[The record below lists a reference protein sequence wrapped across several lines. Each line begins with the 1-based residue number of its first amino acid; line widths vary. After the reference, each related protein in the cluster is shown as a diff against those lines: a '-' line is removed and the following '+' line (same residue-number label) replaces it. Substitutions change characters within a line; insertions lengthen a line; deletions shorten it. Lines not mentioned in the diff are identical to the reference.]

1 MLDKSVWLVTCLHEV
16 IFDLSGNT
24 GDDFVTIR
32 CTFIDGDMREW
43 TFKDDKCMSK
53 LQGVLKD
60 VEWSHIQSQKE
71 KYERQSLDSQ
81 HSEVSSSPPPSQKK
95 HKKQRS
101 LLMTLVCVN
110 ALIQLTIC
118 AYISHKSRSL
128 VSPNSSHSRGSSREP
143 SPPRSSCPTFPD
155 VPEDL
160 SSHHLRRRARA
171 SLIDAFRR
179 FIYSEFS
186 SYFPCTGTGFGFLTW
201 VVRSNLRQIDEK
213 LESLL
218 RQAGLAGETRFK
230 GRRNHLSIPE
240 SPFYDD
246 EVEETSLESR
256 STDTDGSSVHT
267 PTEHSSLPLNY
278 FQGKSRPVPN
288 CPRSPTPPSPPSSDT
303 MNLLHALSNQSEQWQ
318 QLLSQLHHARLATEA
333 DEKQVLAVLEI
344 KSRRRA
350 WSNRAL
356 LGGARMCNVGFC
368 MPERSSPLSRH
379 VISAEELEM
388 AAFPCGIDGVERKM
402 KGLSVASPSTML
414 FPVVEEEE
422 EDSLLMPG
430 GESLTEIPLSPDTSD
445 SWSEDSDDGYR
456 PTVRL
461 VEDAENGYL
470 QPLPLT
476 TPPTSPTSSGFPSA
490 PQYAHRQSQQT
501 VPTLASLPPG
511 TPVRART
518 KSMLVRTPPSEG
530 SDAQGSKSNPHAM
543 PHANHPALLHAFN
556 PQTKIEIF
564 DVSYDSDEES
574 ESEHIPLPNDESRRP
589 YSNPN
594 TSIMSQ
600 GSQSEDDGQEFTLS
614 MDAVDLS
621 SPISDVSFQSLIPP
635 LSSSPAPSSPTSSLR
650 SATQSSSPSPRFQTL
665 SKKTGMLHE
674 DWLVGVDPEA
684 GVEVEMGVHCR

>member
-1 MLDKSVWLVTCLHEV
+1 MRIQAPSSLHMLDKAVWLVTCLHEV

-32 CTFIDGDMREW
+32 CTFIDGDVREW
-43 TFKDDKCMSK
+43 TFKDEQCMSK

-81 HSEVSSSPPPSQKK
+81 RSEVSPSPSPSQKK

-101 LLMTLVCVN
+101 LLMTLV
-110 ALIQLTIC
+110 
-118 AYISHKSRSL
+118 SL

-143 SPPRSSCPTFPD
+143 SPPPSICPTFPD

-179 FIYSEFS
+179 VIYSEFS
-186 SYFPCTGTGFGFLTW
+186 AYFPCIGSGFGFLTW

-213 LESLL
+213 LETLL
-218 RQAGLAGETRFK
+218 RQTGLAGETRFK
-230 GRRNHLSIPE
+230 GRRNHHALPE
-240 SPFYDD
+240 SPFFDD
-246 EVEETSLESR
+246 EEVEETSLESR

-267 PTEHSSLPLNY
+267 PTEHATVPLNY
-278 FQGKSRPVPN
+278 FNGKSRPVPN

-303 MNLLHALSNQSEQWQ
+303 MNLLHALSNQSEQLQ

-333 DEKQVLAVLEI
+333 DEKQVLAILEI
-344 KSRRRA
+344 KSRRTSLEQPR
-350 WSNRAL
+350 
-356 LGGARMCNVGFC
+356 NV
-368 MPERSSPLSRH
+368 
-379 VISAEELEM
+379 IAAADLEM
-388 AAFPCGIDGVERKM
+388 EASRNHFLCGVDELDVHDLERKM
-402 KGLSVASPSTML
+402 KGLNVASPSSML

-422 EDSLLMPG
+422 YEEHSLLMPG
-430 GESLTEIPLSPDTSD
+430 GESLTDIPLSPDTSD
-445 SWSEDSDDGYR
+445 SWSEDSDDGTR

-470 QPLPLT
+470 QPLPFA
-476 TPPTSPTSSGFPSA
+476 TPPTSPTSSCFPGS

-530 SDAQGSKSNPHAM
+530 PESRSQAHAM
-543 PHANHPALLHAFN
+543 PHANHPALLHVFN

-564 DVSYDSDEES
+564 DVSYDSDEEAES
-574 ESEHIPLPNDESRRP
+574 DSEHLPLSNGP

-600 GSQSEDDGQEFTLS
+600 GSESGDDSQEFTLS

-621 SPISDVSFQSLIPP
+621 SPISDMSFQSCIPPP
-635 LSSSPAPSSPTSSLR
+635 LSSSPAPSSPTSTLR
-650 SATQSSSPSPRFQTL
+650 SLSQPPSPSSHFQTL
-665 SKKTGMLHE
+665 SKKTGILHE
-674 DWLVGVDPEA
+674 DWLISVDSEA
-684 GVEVEMGVHCR
+684 RVEVEFNVCRCAVV